1 MSKISF
7 KNNIKTTLA
16 QDLNASATDIRC
28 YQLITSEVPQER
40 LDAWPTVIGTG
51 ANKVSFYLTLED
63 KETHELEV
71 VLVIGVIQND
81 VDVMHFNI
89 VRGQDGTTP
98 RTFDKNT
105 TSVEHR
111 LNAGAIDTFKQ
122 DVLLSDLV
130 FDDVP
135 ESSVTSLLV
144 GNDMGIPGER
154 GFKVHTRIH
163 PSMVSTQSST
173 NGSVLTVVSGTSTWR
188 EAVQSVIARDGSG
201 NIKTSDVTKYPGKGR
216 TASAG
221 SLFPDDTVAFNTSY
235 GHGSGGSGSW
245 GTTIG
250 YNATSGNGSSNTVVG
265 YKAASSNGNCAVVG
279 AEASVTDGGDAV
291 VVGFKA
297 EASGGAGTAV
307 GCLANAQMQCIAVG
321 KMASA
326 SADRGSALGFLAK
339 STHDYST
346 ALGANTA
353 TSKARQVSIAGLD
366 PSTHMASTPCLLSGV
381 ATPVVDQDAANKDY
395 VDSRIIGSLGTGT
408 DVTVN
413 QKLIT
418 DLFTGTIKASDVY
431 QGPYGIQY
439 DNTSDSYVRI
449 GAPGYTAI
457 QSMMK
462 RCVLNANGSVNYYL
476 HKNNSNFKEDGTL
489 ANLTGADGEV
499 MVQIPKVYS
508 KVTRVGTITT
518 IMFSLTPEEGYVVDP
533 AFVRGGVEV
542 PYRYFH
548 AYRGIVVS
556 GALRSRSGVTPTRST
571 TLPAF
576 RTAARAVGTG
586 WGITDWYLLNL
597 VRRLCVVEF
606 NDYIVTKYLGVGNY
620 SGENYGRVTGVSN
633 ALGNNSSTSANDAN
647 DFMSYRGIE
656 DFYADSWLCIDGVN
670 VQGRQYFVNTSN
682 DPNTFASDTFTG
694 AYVATGVS
702 VPSAT
707 NAFIKTCHESLQNGF
722 IPTALGGSATT
733 YFGDALWSAEGNRVM
748 YFGGSAADGASCGTS
763 CVDVHLASSHS
774 YVDLGA
780 ALCR

>member
-1 MSKISF
+1 MYTF
-7 KNNIKTTLA
+7 KNNLKTTLHNKLLG
-16 QDLNASATDIRC
+16 DATTIDC
-28 YQLITSEVPQER
+28 KQLVSSGDAGVR
-40 LDAWPTVIGTG
+40 LAAWPTVGNGNFFTLTIINQNTR
-51 ANKVSFYLTLED
+51 AFEIVKCTEVLNNYSSFMSFAVE
-63 KETHELEV
+63 
-71 VLVIGVIQND
+71 
-81 VDVMHFNI
+81 
-89 VRGQDGTTP
+89 RGQEGTAAQD
-98 RTFDKNT
+98 FDIAI

-111 LNAGAIDTFKQ
+111 LTAAG
-122 DVLLSDLV
+122 LS
-130 FDDVP
+130 
-135 ESSVTSLLV
+135 
-144 GNDMGIPGER
+144 
-154 GFKVHTRIH
+154 
-163 PSMVSTQSST
+163 SMSQRMPFIIRDASGKTLSASST
-173 NGSVLTVVSGTSTWR
+173 GFTGNG
-188 EAVQSVIARDGSG
+188 A
-201 NIKTSDVTKYPGKGR
+201 
-216 TASAG
+216 TASANSTDLSAQG
-221 SLFPDDTVAFNTSY
+221 YTNYTSIGLAATPNTQGVA
-235 GHGSGGSGSW
+235 
-245 GTTIG
+245 IG
-250 YNATSGNGSSNTVVG
+250 ARAANY
-265 YKAASSNGNCAVVG
+265 ASS
-279 AEASVTDGGDAV
+279 
-291 VVGFKA
+291 
-297 EASGGAGTAV
+297 GTAV
-307 GCLANAQMQCIAVG
+307 GYNACTTSSDTVAVG
-321 KMASA
+321 VNASVSA
-326 SADRGSALGFLAK
+326 SGDQGVSIGGDSQVTHAGSVALGGQ
-339 STHDYST
+339 T
-346 ALGANTA
+346 N
-353 TSKARQVSIAGLD
+353 TSKSYQVSIAALNAA
-366 PSTHMASTPCLLSGV
+366 THLSSLPRLISGV
-381 ATPVVDQDAANKDY
+381 ASPKVAQDAANKDY
-395 VDSRIIGSLGTGT
+395 VDSRITESLGTGT

-508 KVTRVGTITT
+508 KVTQVGTITT

-556 GALRSRSGVTPTRST
+556 GVLRSRSGVTPTRST

-576 RTAARAVGTG
+576 RTAARAVSTG

-606 NDYIVTKYLGVGNY
+606 NDYIVTKYLGVGNH

-633 ALGNNSSTSANDAN
+633 ALGNNSSTPANDAN

-670 VQGRQYFVNTSN
+670 VQGWQYFVNTSN

-702 VPSAT
+702 VPSAS

-733 YFGDALWSAEGNRVM
+733 YFGDALWSAGGNQVL
-748 YFGGSAADGASCGTS
+748 YFGGNANNGASCGAS
-763 CVDVHLASSHS
+763 CVYVSSASSNSH
-774 YVDLGA
+774 VNIGA